1 MTERKRKGIEQRK
14 RMLDAI
20 IAYIQEHGYPPTVE
34 EIGQAVGLKSKATT
48 HHHLNVLF
56 EEGKLE
62 TNAPGA
68 PRAIRVPGYRFEK
81 EDDKNGIK

>member
-1 MTERKRKGIEQRK
+1 MTERKIKGLDMREKI
-14 RMLDAI
+14 LDAI
-20 IAYIQEHGYPPTVE
+20 ISYIQEHGYPPTVE
-34 EIGQAVGLKSKATT
+34 EIGQAVGLKSKSST

-62 TNAPGA
+62 TDAPGA

-81 EDDKNGIK
+81 EDEKNGIK